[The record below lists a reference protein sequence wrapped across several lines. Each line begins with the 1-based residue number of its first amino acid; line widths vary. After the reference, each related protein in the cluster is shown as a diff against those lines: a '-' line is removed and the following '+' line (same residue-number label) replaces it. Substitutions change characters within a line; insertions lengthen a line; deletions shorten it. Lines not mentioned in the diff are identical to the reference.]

1 MSLRNEG
8 DLDRI
13 LHFTD
18 VDHIP
23 AEFVRA
29 ARIIDFEGESKT
41 ITPEELEEIMSNQTT
56 LSEMG
61 IQDIRLILDLEIVKR
76 TIRSHSELVLC
87 SIPE

>member
-1 MSLRNEG
+1 MGLRNEE

-13 LHFTD
+13 LHTTD

-29 ARIIDFEGESKT
+29 ARIVDLEGESKT
-41 ITPEELEEIMSNQTT
+41 ITPEELEEIMSSQTA
-56 LSEMG
+56 LAEMG

-76 TIRSHSELVLC
+76 SIRSHSELILC
-87 SIPE
+87 DIPE

>member
-29 ARIIDFEGESKT
+29 ARIVDFEGESKT